1 MERVRAIRIP
11 IAKGRPE
18 MTVVLNTAWPVVL
31 TAVLALVQL
40 VMPSRVWIALL
51 WLIGGLTALAYL
63 WAREMT
69 LHVTARRT
77 LRYGWMQVGDR
88 LEERFEVSNAS
99 WLPLLW
105 AEVDDASDLPGYR
118 ICRVASCGPHSVVR
132 WTTEQVCTRRGL
144 YTLGPWSLRIS
155 DPFGF
160 TSITLRHGEQ
170 EAILVHP
177 PVVALP
183 EIELPRGL
191 RSGSSRARRHSRE
204 ATIDASHT
212 RWYRPD
218 DPLRAIHW
226 PSTAHRGTLIVRE
239 AEHTVSGDLWI
250 VLDLERSVQVGT
262 GEESTEEYGVIL
274 AASLADR
281 TLRQDRAVGLVAHG
295 ATLAYLPP
303 ARGKAQRWRI
313 LQALAAAK
321 AGGTRSLAEVLS
333 QLRPSLGRGSTVLV
347 ITPSLSTAWLDALLP
362 PTRSRAMPA
371 AVLLNAASFR
381 AGLPDA
387 RASREVE
394 GMRALLARAGVP
406 AYVIRQGHPFRALQT
421 HPPRGYWAFKTTP
434 MGRAIV
440 VRRPEGA

>member
-1 MERVRAIRIP
+1 MRAIRIP

-31 TAVLALVQL
+31 TAVLAVVQL

-51 WLIGGLTALAYL
+51 WLMGGLSGLAYV
-63 WAREMT
+63 WAREMA
-69 LHVTARRT
+69 LHVTARRA

-88 LEERFEVSNAS
+88 LEERFEVGNAS

-118 ICRVASCGPHSVVR
+118 IGRVASCGPHGVVR

-144 YTLGPWSLRIS
+144 YTLGPWLLRIS

-170 EAILVHP
+170 EAILVHS

-191 RSGSSRARRHSRE
+191 RAGSSRARRHSRE

-212 RWYRPD
+212 RTYRPD
-218 DPLRAIHW
+218 DPLRTIHW
-226 PSTAHRGTLIVRE
+226 PSSAHRGTLIVRE
-239 AEHTVSGDLWI
+239 AEDTVSGDLWI
-250 VLDLERSVQVGT
+250 VLDLERSVQVGEE
-262 GEESTEEYGVIL
+262 EESTEEYGVIL

-281 TLRQDRAVGLVAHG
+281 TLRQDRAVGLVAYG

-303 ARGKAQRWRI
+303 GRGKAQRWRI

-321 AGGTRSLAEVLS
+321 AGGARSLAEVLS

-347 ITPSLSTAWLDALLP
+347 ITPSLSTAWVDALLP
-362 PTRSRAMPA
+362 LTRSSAMPA
-371 AVLLNAASFR
+371 AVLLDAASFEAAPSP
-381 AGLPDA
+381 AG
-387 RASREVE
+387 REGE
-394 GMRALLARAGVP
+394 ADNLRLLLARAGVP
-406 AYVIRQGHPFRALQT
+406 AHVIRQGYPFRAQDT
-421 HPPRGYWAFKTTP
+421 HIPRGYWTFKTTP

-440 VRRPEGA
+440 VQRPEEA